1 MELNSIFKSGPEVLE
16 FEKIA
21 LQLKPQVLK
30 FEKPGSILDS
40 KNQQKKKI
48 NVKTRTR
55 GSLKNEELND
65 IGFHT

>member
-30 FEKPGSILDS
+30 FEEPGSILDS
-40 KNQQKKKI
+40 KNPQTNF
-48 NVKTRTR
+48 NVKTRTG